1 MSSAFSDVHR
11 TRACSRR
18 YPSVNRLGRLMKR
31 RAVTRLQT
39 RTYALR
45 LVTSEAN
52 LPPIFDFAGCFDV
65 NKMFINTVWKLFNV
79 HNTRRICVTF
89 VRVETIKTA
98 RTNYECWGEYRKAPC
113 LTCIPSRNTTSPET
127 TSTTFDVGTIYSNP
141 RRAKRS
147 RTGAFYTKV
156 TQ

>member
-11 TRACSRR
+11 NRACSRR

-45 LVTSEAN
+45 LVTSEAKWQ
-52 LPPIFDFAGCFDV
+52 PFTGYFDV
-65 NKMFINTVWKLFNV
+65 NKMFINTIWKLFNV
-79 HNTRRICVTF
+79 NNTRRTCVTS

-98 RTNYECWGEYRKAPC
+98 RTNYE
-113 LTCIPSRNTTSPET
+113 
-127 TSTTFDVGTIYSNP
+127 F
-141 RRAKRS
+141 
-147 RTGAFYTKV
+147 
-156 TQ
+156 